1 MKVSPSALGST
12 RNAFEKFKMFS
23 MVCFE
28 GPATFFLPPFFGE
41 FEEAEY
47 LKGPRS
53 DRSGR
58 GIKFPADAHSGTQKK
73 PRY

>member
-41 FEEAEY
+41 FEEAGVIASMLEIVVEIVFFCMFHY
-47 LKGPRS
+47 RFFG
-53 DRSGR
+53 
-58 GIKFPADAHSGTQKK
+58 
-73 PRY
+73 Y